1 MFDTLKREFRYGL
14 RGLFAAPGFLLVA
27 LLTLALGIGSVCAVY
42 SVVDGVLLRPLPYP
56 DAERIVTIRRVQ
68 HPYGGPVS
76 KPVFEDWQQGTEGLF
91 DAMSAMMGATVNL
104 TGQGEAERLGAY
116 RVSPGFW
123 DVMGLPA
130 QLGRY
135 FGDEEERTGAR
146 TVVLS
151 DRFWQR
157 RFGGDPGVIGKD
169 LLLNG
174 QSWTVVGVAPAGL
187 QYPGSTDLFMPAGLP
202 AAAADRGSN
211 SWFVMGR
218 LAQGADAA
226 QASAALES
234 INGHLAATY
243 PDAHEGLGARI
254 TPLLEATVG
263 DVRQPLL
270 VLLGASAL
278 VLAIACANL
287 ANLLLARGSR
297 RQRELAVRSALGAGR
312 GRLLRTVLIEAVLLA
327 VSGGAIGIALAAV
340 AIPALLASAPGILP
354 WQGSLGVDAG
364 VALVTLGVSVVVVVA
379 FALLPALRAATTA
392 PAGAMK
398 EEGRGGAG
406 GQRRSRARS
415 VLVISEIALSLTL
428 LVGAGLL
435 IESLREIG
443 RTDTGI
449 DTANVLTAT
458 VTLPAIPDLSGGD
471 DFEAAYARHTNAIAG
486 PLDAIVERL
495 SAIPGVLH
503 VGVSDALPMSG
514 MDNVSSDVELIGRAA
529 PEGGAAV
536 GGANWRFVNPGFFDA
551 LGIRIVSG
559 RALAATDTRVG
570 AWPDAVLVNETFVR
584 RYLGDGDA
592 VGSQVS
598 FLGGNKTI
606 VGVVGD
612 TRLMGYER
620 DPLPEVYMTHGHA
633 VQAEFQLALKTAGD
647 PMRLAEPVRAA
658 LRALDPD
665 MPVRHL
671 RTMDDLAAE
680 GIARR
685 SFNLKLM
692 TVFSAAALLLAA
704 IGLYGVIA
712 YTVAERRHEF
722 GIRLS
727 MGATS
732 GKLLSLVLA
741 QGMWLAGI
749 GLCVGIAGALALGR
763 ALSSQLVGVG
773 SGDPGVLGTVLALLA
788 FVAFLACLV
797 PALRASRV
805 DPVVALRG

>member
-1 MFDTLKREFRYGL
+1 MFDTLKGDLRYGL
-14 RGLFAAPGFLLVA
+14 RSLLAAPGFLIVA

-68 HPYGGPVS
+68 RPYGGPVS
-76 KPVFEDWQQGTEGLF
+76 KPVFEDWQQGTDGTF
-91 DAMSAMMGATVNL
+91 SAMAALMGATVNL

-123 DVMGLPA
+123 SVMGLPA

-135 FGDEEERTGAR
+135 FGDEEETAGTR

-157 RFGGDPGVIGKD
+157 RFGGDPSIVGRD

-174 QSWTVVGVAPAGL
+174 ENWTVLGIAPPGL
-187 QYPGSTDLFMPAGLP
+187 QYPGSTDLFMPAWLP
-202 AAAADRGSN
+202 AAASDRGSN
-211 SWFVMGR
+211 SWFVLGR
-218 LAQGADAA
+218 LAEGADAA
-226 QASAALES
+226 QASAALARV
-234 INGHLAATY
+234 NDHLATTY
-243 PDAHEGLGARI
+243 PDAHKGLSARV
-254 TPLLEATVG
+254 TSLLEFTVG

-287 ANLLLARGSR
+287 ANLLLARGNR

-312 GRLLRTVLIEAVLLA
+312 GRLLRAVLIEAVLLA
-327 VSGGAIGIALAAV
+327 VFGGALGIVLAAF

-364 VALVTLGVSVVVVVA
+364 VALVSLGVSLVVVLA
-379 FALLPALRAATTA
+379 FALLPALRAAATM

-398 EEGRGGAG
+398 EEGRGGGG

-415 VLVISEIALSLTL
+415 ALVVGEIALSLTL

-443 RTDTGI
+443 RADTGI

-458 VTLPAIPDLSGGD
+458 ISLPAIPELGGGD
-471 DFEAAYARHTNAIAG
+471 DFEAAYRRHTTAIAG
-486 PLDAIVERL
+486 PLEAIVERL

-503 VGVSDALPMSG
+503 VGLSDALPMSG
-514 MDNVSSDVELIGRAA
+514 MDNVSSDVELVGRAA
-529 PEGGAAV
+529 AEGGPAV

-551 LGIRIVSG
+551 LGVRIVAG
-559 RALAATDTRVG
+559 RPLAASDTRPG
-570 AWPDAVLVNETFVR
+570 AWPNTVLVNETFVR
-584 RYLGDGDA
+584 RYLPEGEAIGA
-592 VGSQVS
+592 QVS
-598 FLGGNKTI
+598 FLGGAKTI

-620 DPLPEVYMTHGHA
+620 DPLAEVYMTHGHA
-633 VQAEFQLALKTAGD
+633 VQSEYQLALKVSGD
-647 PMRLAEPVRAA
+647 AMSFATPVRAA
-658 LRALDPD
+658 LRELDPD
-665 MPVRHL
+665 MPVRNL

-685 SFNLKLM
+685 TFNLRLM
-692 TVFSAAALLLAA
+692 AVFSAAALLLAA
-704 IGLYGVIA
+704 IGLYGVVA
-712 YTVAERRHEF
+712 YMVAERRHEF

-727 MGATS
+727 MGATA
-732 GKLLSLVLA
+732 GRLVALVMA
-741 QGMWLAGI
+741 QGLWLAAA
-749 GLCVGIAGALALGR
+749 GLGLGVAGALVLGR

-773 SGDPGVLGTVLALLA
+773 SADPRVLGTVLALLGT
-788 FVAFLACLV
+788 VACLACLV
-797 PALRASRV
+797 PALRAARV